1 MNSFKLLAPIYSKI
15 NLNAKKTF
23 RKINKFGQ
31 FQKSDTVLDL
41 GGGSGRIA
49 KFFVGQ
55 VKQIT
60 VLDASPE
67 MIEEC
72 QKQNDAITC
81 ILGTTEKLPFQN
93 NSFDKIIVIDAFHHF
108 IKQPQTAQKISQI
121 LKPGGKIIIEE
132 FNPQKFLGWLAAKI
146 EKAIIPGSNF
156 LSPQVLSNIFRNLE
170 LKTELVN
177 ENGTVYYLVV
187 EKSL

>member
-1 MNSFKLLAPIYSKI
+1 MNIFNFLAPIYNKF
-15 NLNAKKTF
+15 NLSAKKTF

-49 KFFVGQ
+49 KFFVGE

-60 VLDASPE
+60 VLDVSLE
-67 MIEEC
+67 MIKEC
-72 QKQNDAITC
+72 QKQNAITC
-81 ILGTTEKLPFQN
+81 ILGTADKLSFQN
-93 NSFDKIIVIDAFHHF
+93 NSFDKIIIIDAFHHF
-108 IKQPQTAQKISQI
+108 TEQPRTAQKINQI

-146 EKAIIPGSNF
+146 EKTITPKSNF
-156 LSPQVLSNIFRNLE
+156 LSPQILAGIFRNLG

-177 ENGTVYYLVV
+177 KNSTVYYLIV
-187 EKSL
+187 EKPL